1 MPIYNDKTIQQLVK
15 KISKQCAQRPRVTK
29 NYDKTAPN
37 REPDDADLT
46 SSKLFRDM
54 KKREF

>member
-1 MPIYNDKTIQQLVK
+1 MPIYNEKTIQQLVK
-15 KISKQCAQRPRVTK
+15 KISKQCAQKARNSK

-37 REPDDADLT
+37 REPDAKDLET
-46 SSKLFRDM
+46 SKLFRDM